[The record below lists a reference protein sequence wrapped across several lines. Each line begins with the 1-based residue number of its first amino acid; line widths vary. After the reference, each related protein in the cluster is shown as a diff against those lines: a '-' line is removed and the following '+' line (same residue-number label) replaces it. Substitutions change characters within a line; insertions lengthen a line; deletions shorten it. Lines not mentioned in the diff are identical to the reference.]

1 MPWPRWS
8 EHARAVG
15 VVGTVVS
22 VGVLAEW
29 RANGLA
35 SPRAWL
41 PDLAVGVALAV
52 AAAVV
57 LQREEGG
64 RLGWLLAVA
73 AITWFAA
80 NFADEETRWVAW
92 TAAWLALVHRAVI
105 GQALITYPSG
115 RIKGWAERTTILA
128 AYAIVL
134 VPALARDDWWTLWWA
149 TGLFVAY
156 LVLVR
161 RRTALARA
169 AGLEAL
175 PAMVILWVTLA
186 GVATLLL
193 TSGAGPVPEVA
204 TITYEV
210 GIVATVV
217 VFTVRAA
224 GMATTDGRAG
234 GRRRRG
240 HVRTGRERARSPR
253 PGVAR
258 SDRRGGVRRRRR
270 RPPTLGRRA
279 RSDRSTAVRGPD
291 GRSSRSGSMARWSRS
306 WRPRS
311 TSRACPTCSRPWSR
325 PPASRPRTR
334 VSDRGSGDRS
344 SCWRRPG
351 SGCSPPPTRS
361 GCASASASSERQAR
375 RWLGSTRSSTGS
387 CRSAAVQSPMR
398 SSGVATVWP
407 ASTAIFTRWRPD
419 SGQRIWRAEA
429 WRRPSV
435 SSPTAARISTE
446 LRLTG
451 PLDVIEPDSARAIYF
466 VCAEAL
472 ANAVRH
478 ARATRVSIHARASRR
493 SLGLADRRRRL
504 RWRRQLG
511 RFGPPRARRSC
522 ERGGRA
528 AAVGEPGRGGH
539 TRCRRTSPREV
550 RRHGMRIARSTRRR
564 SASRA
569 GGRRDPRRR

>member
-1 MPWPRWS
+1 MPWQRWS
-8 EHARAVG
+8 DHARAVG

-29 RANGLA
+29 RSNGLA

-41 PDLAVGVALAV
+41 PDLAVGVSLGV

-57 LQREEGG
+57 LQRDEGG

-80 NFADEETRWVAW
+80 NFKGEETRWVAW
-92 TAAWLALVHRAVI
+92 TATWLVLVHRAVI

-115 RIKGWAERTTILA
+115 RVKGWAERTTILA

-134 VPALARDDWWTLWWA
+134 VPALAHDDWWTLWWA
-149 TGLFVAY
+149 TALFGAY

-169 AGLEAL
+169 AGLEVL

-217 VFTVRAA
+217 VFTVRA
-224 GMATTDGRAG
+224 GRMATAYGRAG
-234 GRRRRG
+234 GRGRRG
-240 HVRTGRERARSPR
+240 HVRPRGERTRPPR
-253 PGVAR
+253 GCVAR
-258 SDRRGGVRRRRR
+258 SDRRGGVRRPRR

-279 RSDRSTAVRGPD
+279 RSDRSTAVRGRAGGHPD
-291 GRSSRSGSMARWSRS
+291 PGRWSSGRGAGDPGRS
-306 WRPRS
+306 
-311 TSRACPTCSRPWSR
+311 SRACPTCARPWSR

-344 SCWRRPG
+344 SCWRRRDF
-351 SGCSPPPTRS
+351 GCSRPLTRS
-361 GCASASASSERQAR
+361 GCASASASSEKRDR

-387 CRSAAVQSPMR
+387 CRSAAVRSPMR
-398 SSGVATVWP
+398 SRGSRDRLAGLDRDLHALATGLGPADLASGGLAQ
-407 ASTAIFTRWRPD
+407 ALRQLAD
-419 SGQRIWRAEA
+419 S
-429 WRRPSV
+429 
-435 SSPTAARISTE
+435 SSISTE
-446 LRLTG
+446 LCLTG

-478 ARATRVSIHARASRR
+478 ARATMVSIHLAPAGDRWTLLIVDDGRGGADS
-493 SLGLADRRRRL
+493 SAGSGLQGLADRV
-504 RWRRQLG
+504 
-511 RFGPPRARRSC
+511 S
-522 ERGGRA
+522 
-528 AAVGEPGRGGH
+528 AVGGQLRLESPVGAGTRVAVGLPRGK
-539 TRCRRTSPREV
+539 SD
-550 RRHGMRIARSTRRR
+550 GM
-564 SASRA
+564 
-569 GGRRDPRRR
+569 G